1 MKRFEELSEAEI
13 IALAIAN
20 EEEDA
25 RIYRDFAEGLREEF
39 PASTQM
45 FEAMAREED
54 DHRRRLLDLYR
65 AEFGEHLPFIRRDH
79 VTGFIER
86 QPIWLLR
93 PLRLE
98 AVQAQAEAM
107 EQEAQDFYDRAAA
120 RTSNVALR
128 RLFGDLAATEA
139 EHGRRA
145 VSLTAEARAG
155 QGGRE
160 EAATERRLLVLQVVQ
175 PGLAGLMDGSVSTLA
190 PLFAA
195 AFATQRSHDALL
207 VGLAAAIGAGISMGF
222 AEALSDDGRIS
233 GRGRPWIRGLI
244 TGLATAVGG
253 LGHALPFLIPEF
265 RTATAVAIAVVV
277 VELAAIS
284 WIRTRFMDTPF
295 LRAAFQVVIGGVL
308 VFLSGVLIGSA

>member
-1 MKRFEELSEAEI
+1 MKRFEDLNEAEI

-25 RIYRDFAEGLREEF
+25 RIYRDFAEGLRTDF
-39 PASTQM
+39 PSSTTM
-45 FEAMAREED
+45 FEEMAQEED
-54 DHRRRLLDLYR
+54 GHRRRLLDLYR
-65 AEFGEHLPFIRRDH
+65 REFGDHLPFVRRDH
-79 VTGFIER
+79 VSGFLER

-98 AVQAQAEAM
+98 AVQAQAEQM
-107 EQEAQDFYDRAAA
+107 EEEARHFYERAAE

-128 RLFGDLAATEA
+128 RLFGDLAMTEA

-145 VSLTAEARAG
+145 AQLTATARAG
-155 QGGRE
+155 SGGRA
-160 EAATERRLLVLQVVQ
+160 EAATERRLLVLQIVQ

-195 AFATQRSHDALL
+195 AFATHRSEDALL

-222 AEALSDDGRIS
+222 AEALSDDGTIS
-233 GRGRPWIRGLI
+233 GRGRPWIRGAI
-244 TGLATAVGG
+244 CGLATAVGG
-253 LGHALPFLIPEF
+253 LGHTLPFLIHDF
-265 RTATAVAIAVVV
+265 TTAIAVAVAVVV
-277 VELAAIS
+277 VELAVIS

-295 LRAAFQVVIGGVL
+295 LRAAFQVVVGGIL

>member
-65 AEFGEHLPFIRRDH
+65 TEFGEHLPFIRRHH

-86 QPIWLLR
+86 QPLWLLR

-107 EQEAQDFYDRAAA
+107 EQEAQDFYDRAAE

-145 VSLTAEARAG
+145 ASLTAEARAG

-160 EAATERRLLVLQVVQ
+160 EAATERRLLILQVVQ

-244 TGLATAVGG
+244 TGLATAAGG

-265 RTATAVAIAVVV
+265 RTATAVAVAVVV

-295 LRAAFQVVIGGVL
+295 LRAAFQVVVGGVL